1 MKPQLTPQISKAE
14 ITAVESSLTLHYLLF
29 LFTHLFTL
37 TRLNQ
42 HLDGTEGS
50 LLTMQNSGVTVYTVF
65 MIRKKIKTAY
75 NNTKEEN
82 LSGRMV
88 IA

>member
-1 MKPQLTPQISKAE
+1 MKTQQISKTE

-42 HLDGTEGS
+42 HLDGTEDS
-50 LLTMQNSGVTVYTVF
+50 LLIMQNSGVTVYSF
-65 MIRKKIKTAY
+65 Y
-75 NNTKEEN
+75 DKEEN
-82 LSGRMV
+82 
-88 IA
+88 

>member
-1 MKPQLTPQISKAE
+1 M
-14 ITAVESSLTLHYLLF
+14 TLHYLLF

-37 TRLNQ
+37 TRLNK

-50 LLTMQNSGVTVYTVF
+50 LLIMQNSGVTVYTVF
-65 MIRKKIKTAY
+65 MISKKIKTAY

-88 IA
+88 IAKS

>member
-1 MKPQLTPQISKAE
+1 MKTQQISKTE

-29 LFTHLFTL
+29 LLTHLFTL

-50 LLTMQNSGVTVYTVF
+50 LLIMQNSGVTVYTVF

-75 NNTKEEN
+75 KNTKEEN

>member
-1 MKPQLTPQISKAE
+1 MKTQQILKTE

-42 HLDGTEGS
+42 HLDGTEDS
-50 LLTMQNSGVTVYTVF
+50 LLIMQNSGVTVYSF
-65 MIRKKIKTAY
+65 YDKD
-75 NNTKEEN
+75 EN
-82 LSGRMV
+82 
-88 IA
+88 